1 MQLEIFNTEVLKKT
15 YPEFRFSS
23 QDILNG
29 YTEVFK
35 EYNLENINIVF
46 VDNRYIRNLNKEYKG
61 MDIPTDVLSFKLDE
75 SKNSGEIYISGEYIK
90 KSYKGEKFAEEILR
104 LIIHGTLHILGYD
117 HIDSLDS
124 NPDEEMFKLQ
134 EKLLLKYVQI
144 CF

>member
-15 YPEFRFSS
+15 YPDFKLSS
-23 QDILNG
+23 QGILNG

-46 VDNRYIRNLNKEYKG
+46 TDNRYIRSLNREYRG
-61 MDIPTDVLSFKLDE
+61 INVPTDVLSFKLDE
-75 SKNSGEIYISGEYIK
+75 SENSGEIYISGEYVNE
-90 KSYKGEKFAEEILR
+90 SYKGEKFTEEILR

-117 HIDSLDS
+117 HIDSLNN
-124 NPDEEMFKLQ
+124 NPNEEMFKLQ
-134 EKLLLKYVQI
+134 EKLLLKYIQI